1 MIKKNLLQNN
11 ILFSMLDRF
20 VFFSWVFLT
29 MSRSVSS
36 AENNGTHETL
46 DNTELLRRNGTFN
59 VVFPSRKQQKKKKR
73 NKILII
79 PNNGVWTALNSRIV
93 ALAHARGEPIAGLR
107 LPPIPNAM
115 L

>member
-59 VVFPSRKQQKKKKR
+59 VVFPSRKQQKQKNVIKS
-73 NKILII
+73 
-79 PNNGVWTALNSRIV
+79 W
-93 ALAHARGEPIAGLR
+93 
-107 LPPIPNAM
+107 
-115 L
+115 